1 MVGNNGAKGLRKI
14 YIQLGIGV
22 PGSMEFWVKQSIGEL
37 NAWME
42 AIDDIEGVDG

>member
-1 MVGNNGAKGLRKI
+1 
-14 YIQLGIGV
+14 
-22 PGSMEFWVKQSIGEL
+22 MEFWVKQSIGEL